1 MKTARQFLKEKP
13 DPALYTVTPGAT
25 VYQALQLM
33 AEVDVGAV
41 LVMEG
46 EALVGLFSERDY
58 ARKIVLEGK
67 SSAGT
72 PVGDVMTR
80 KVAYAAPSHTL
91 EQCMALMAGNR
102 VRHLPVME
110 AHTVLGVLSI
120 SDLVNEQVAD
130 QRFVISQLEHYIHD
144 LR

>member
-1 MKTARQFLKEKP
+1 MKTARQFLKEKS
-13 DPALYTVTPGAT
+13 DPALYAVTPSTT

-33 AEVDVGAV
+33 ADADIGAV

-46 EALVGLFSERDY
+46 EALVGIFSERDY

-72 PVGDVMTR
+72 PVEGVMTR

-110 AHTVLGVLSI
+110 SHTVMGVLSI
-120 SDLVNEQVAD
+120 SELVREQIAD
-130 QRFVISQLEHYIHD
+130 QRFVIEQLEHYIHD
-144 LR
+144 IR